1 MPLGNTEADALLVG
15 KDERGYHLQA
25 LGSIRAPLCY
35 PLRESLLS
43 RLEESSGIP
52 AIFVDL
58 SRCSYMDSTFIGLLV
73 AMDKRLQKGSGGR
86 LHILAPSG
94 ECLDLLRQ
102 IGLVEYLLVED
113 QPAVLPEG
121 MTAVSPEGLK
131 PGAEFVLRAHE
142 ALMETS
148 EEARRKFGL
157 LKEML
162 ERKLKA
168 EKTPRDK
175 T

>member
-1 MPLGNTEADALLVG
+1 MRVGNTQPDVLMMG
-15 KDERGYHLQA
+15 KDERGYFIQA
-25 LGSIRAPLCY
+25 LGSIRAPLCF

-43 RLEESSGIP
+43 RLEESSSIP
-52 AIFVDL
+52 AVFVDL
-58 SRCSYMDSTFIGLLV
+58 SQCRYMDSTFIGLLV
-73 AMDKRLQKGSGGR
+73 AMDKRLQKGAGRR
-86 LHILAPSG
+86 LHILHPSE

-102 IGLVEYLLVED
+102 IGLMDYLLIED
-113 QPAVLPEG
+113 LAVAPPDG
-121 MTAVSPEGLK
+121 MAEVSSDNLK

>member
-1 MPLGNTEADALLVG
+1 MG
-15 KDERGYHLQA
+15 KDQRGYFLHA
-25 LGSIRAPLCY
+25 RGSIRASLCY

-43 RLEESSGIP
+43 RLEESSSIP
-52 AIFVDL
+52 AVFVDL

-73 AMDKRLQKGSGGR
+73 AIDKRLQKGSGGR
-86 LHILAPSG
+86 LHILTPS
-94 ECLDLLRQ
+94 EESLDLLRQ
-102 IGLVEYLLVED
+102 IGLMDYLLVED
-113 QPAVLPEG
+113 VAVAPPQDMEE
-121 MTAVSPEGLK
+121 VSSDNRT
-131 PGAEFVLRAHE
+131 PGADFVLRAHE

-148 EEARRKFGL
+148 DEARRKFGL

-168 EKTPRDK
+168 DKTPRDK